1 MIPPIPILDDYNIS
15 LENGFLPA
23 EPPLERL
30 PDLYYAKWEAIITNL
45 QPLLLSKRLRSVV
58 EKLPILS
65 TSRLQDVAEW
75 RRAYVV
81 LVFIAHG
88 YIWGG
93 DKPSEVRTNGSFES
107 RSKPTE
113 HSLDPSPSH
122 NHPTVQSVLAPRAPP
137 SGNICWSVSMELQTY
152 IRRRARRQPR
162 EPSHPLH
169 IHRLA

>member
-15 LENGFLPA
+15 LENGFLPT

-65 TSRLQDVAEW
+65 TSRLQDVTEW

-93 DKPSEVRTNGSFES
+93 DKPSEVRMRPSSPDQS
-107 RSKPTE
+107 R
-113 HSLDPSPSH
+113 L
-122 NHPTVQSVLAPRAPP
+122 
-137 SGNICWSVSMELQTY
+137 NIL
-152 IRRRARRQPR
+152 
-162 EPSHPLH
+162 
-169 IHRLA
+169 